1 MSCNTCNNNSSE
13 DNSPLPSGSSSPDAV
28 PTAAPVTQTT
38 CTTKT
43 VNTVCSTIKDEC
55 HDCAP
60 SLNPFAR
67 IKLKNAFAMPACEQ
81 EVEAIFEED
90 IANLMVGLT
99 LYAVDATQKTIRLKI
114 TKLTPNNKVTLK
126 NICSSCC
133 ASSKP
138 VGETIIAETYFAWG
152 LPDCCSPSN
161 SSDSS
166 DCLIG
171 TFFFPNSGATAAANV
186 ANSNN
191 FVMGGLY
198 SLGGFIW
205 KVSARVT
212 STQILLE
219 NPAPGN
225 GSTTGGFIEG
235 GCDGECVYPITPISE
250 ASECDDAAVS
260 AVTLIGC
267 TTAGKK
273 KLTGTAACG
282 LVQFDKAA
290 GTFSVADLL
299 GGSTVTGPHY
309 IQWDKDNPCNSK
321 LVSAPDLLGAAC
333 STITEP
339 LFLTPANASN
349 EYEITVANTSAF
361 TVSAPNNIV
370 TLSSRQFT
378 VTAIVSSGT
387 PGKIRL
393 MPRFTVTVSETILAD
408 SQICVVEGCQPF
420 PSTQWPFGCALDSN
434 GERVFCAS
442 DGLRTS
448 PAKSSSIGVQFFTF
462 PADIGGIEAVGTY
475 PQANTAVAISNPS
488 SCHNAVV
495 YGQIEYT
502 NEFILD
508 DDGNWVCETLYD
520 LDVAAATLRDSF
532 NIQSQNGQ
540 RRIDVRMVTSF
551 AFGLTAGQTRTLN
564 IVPRFRC
571 TNSSANNNLIW
582 GDCSGLVTWHVT
594 NT

>member
-1 MSCNTCNNNSSE
+1 
-13 DNSPLPSGSSSPDAV
+13 
-28 PTAAPVTQTT
+28 
-38 CTTKT
+38 
-43 VNTVCSTIKDEC
+43 
-55 HDCAP
+55 
-60 SLNPFAR
+60 
-67 IKLKNAFAMPACEQ
+67 MPACEQ